1 MRIYSELQKYAHSL
15 GLSMHVASADI
26 EFSESALN
34 QWIQNGNHADMKWM
48 TQHSKLRTHPH
59 KIFENTQSILIF
71 SLPYS
76 QEIPT
81 RRGKIALYALGR
93 DYHKVLK
100 QKLQKIVRFIQN
112 TGETAISFVD
122 TAPIME
128 KCIAST
134 SGAGWIGKSSLTIS
148 EQYGAVF
155 FLGEIFTS
163 LHVPPTKSLTSDKCG
178 FCTQC
183 IQACPTQAILPNRTI
198 DARKCISY
206 LTIEHKKSIPV
217 KYRTLIHDHLYGCD
231 ECSTVCI
238 YNPKGKIAIDPDFAP
253 RTYPD
258 VRDILY
264 MNQETFSSTFA
275 GSAIHRIGLNQLQRN
290 ACIVLGNIGTL
301 DDIPALEHI
310 KITSKSA
317 ILHEH
322 AQWGIDMIRER

>member
-1 MRIYSELQKYAHSL
+1 MFTQIKDYAHSL

-26 EFSESALN
+26 GFSESGLN
-34 QWIQNGNHADMKWM
+34 QWIQDGNHADMKWM
-48 TQHSKLRTHPH
+48 TQHTQLRTQPY
-59 KIFENTQSILIF
+59 KIFEGTKSILVF

-76 QEIPT
+76 QEIPQ
-81 RRGKIALYALGR
+81 RRGRIALYALGR

-100 QKLQKIVRFIQN
+100 HKLQKIIRVLQDA
-112 TGETAISFVD
+112 GETAISFVD

-163 LHVPPTKSLTSDKCG
+163 LSVPPTKGLTSDKCG

-206 LTIEHKKSIPV
+206 LTIEHKGSIPLE
-217 KYRTLIHDHLYGCD
+217 YRKLMHDYLYGCD
-231 ECSTVCI
+231 KCSTACI
-238 YNPKGKIAIDPDFAP
+238 YNPKTKIAIDPDFAP

-264 MNQETFSSTFA
+264 LTQETFTSIFA
-275 GSAIHRIGLNQLQRN
+275 GSAIHRIGLNRLQRN
-290 ACIVLGNIGTL
+290 ACIVLGNIGTE
-301 DDIPALEHI
+301 DDIPALKHI
-310 KITSKSA
+310 QNTSESP
-317 ILHEH
+317 ILCEH
-322 AQWGIDMIRER
+322 AQWGIDMIEGR